1 MNTSGSST
9 RTVEVIRVGTIGLE
23 KDYPGKQVVHLRDI
37 SKLYEGP
44 LRGLATAKRCAF
56 RTGHGVTLAE
66 FCRITGLSDESLAA
80 QSGEPHPNVENLKRR
95 HNIDM
100 RFLVPTL
107 QATTIAVEDLFDRI
121 RGKRLAGIN
130 VEMWDQIS
138 GAYLGTF
145 NTDKHG
151 TLILPTDREFVE
163 VLQWKLAG
171 GGYSD
176 CFNGER
182 AAGMPGLFFYFHCN
196 EGAGS
201 TIKSLPVISGQQA
214 TLPGGGVTPPWNWYD
229 SGFFNRPALRVP
241 ADPDPLDLIGT
252 DPIGRR
258 SFQFLWYCA
267 DPGQA
272 HSLFSYSANAFD
284 VHVTDTGVLEGSVL
298 EGQEATQGR
307 TPLQAETW
315 YLIQINTEM
324 VGGWNPQGGSSE
336 DGAYEYWITMQVYL
350 GGILELSV
358 EPPNPLSP
366 LSESGIP
373 GASNIVTLTGM
384 ENDGFDEIRHLDR
397 GLYPSEITSYATFLK
412 NGRVE
417 SKSQGSLGSPGW

>member
-23 KDYPGKQVVHLRDI
+23 KDYPGKQVVRLRDV

-56 RTGHGVTLAE
+56 RTGHGITMAE
-66 FCRITGLSDESLAA
+66 FCRITGLSDENLAQ

-95 HNIDM
+95 HIIDM

-151 TLILPTDREFVE
+151 TLILPTDETFVE

-182 AAGMPGLFFYFHCN
+182 AAGMPGLFFYFPCN
-196 EGAGS
+196 EGAGT
-201 TIKSLPVISGQQA
+201 TIKSLPVVSGQQA
-214 TLPGGGVTPPWNWYD
+214 SLPGGGVNPAWTWYD

-241 ADPDPLDLIGT
+241 ADAEALQLTSADPL
-252 DPIGRR
+252 GRR

-267 DPGQA
+267 DPGRA
-272 HSLFSYSANAFD
+272 RSLFSYAANAFD
-284 VHVTDTGVLEGSVL
+284 LQVTDRGVLEGSVL
-298 EGQEATQGR
+298 NGQEATQGH
-307 TPLQAETW
+307 TPLQPETW
-315 YLIQINTEM
+315 YLVQINTEL
-324 VGGWNPQGGSSE
+324 VGGWNPPPVS
-336 DGAYEYWITMQVYL
+336 AYQYWVTMQVYL
-350 GGILELSV
+350 GGALEISI
-358 EPPNPLSP
+358 
-366 LSESGIP
+366 IP
-373 GASNIVTLTGM
+373 AGFLTPSAGVTGSSNLASLTGV
-384 ENDGFDEIRHLDR
+384 ENDGFDEIRHLGR
-397 GLYPSEITSYATFLK
+397 WLYPAEITSYAAFLK
-412 NGRVE
+412 NGRIE
-417 SKSQGSLGSPGW
+417 GKSQGSLGTPGW

>member
-23 KDYPGKQVVHLRDI
+23 KDYPGKQVVRLRDV

-56 RTGHGVTLAE
+56 RTGHGITMAE
-66 FCRITGLSDESLAA
+66 FCRITGLSDENLAQ
-80 QSGEPHPNVENLKRR
+80 QSGEPNPNVENLKSR
-95 HNIDM
+95 HIIDM

-182 AAGMPGLFFYFHCN
+182 AAGMPGLFFYFPCN
-196 EGAGS
+196 EGAGT
-201 TIKSLPVISGQQA
+201 TIKSFSGVSGQQA
-214 TLPGGGVTPPWNWYD
+214 ELPGGVSPFWGWYD
-229 SGFFNRPALRVP
+229 SGFFHRPALRILQDAEP
-241 ADPDPLDLIGT
+241 LQLMGADPL
-252 DPIGRR
+252 GRR

-267 DPGQA
+267 DPSRA
-272 HSLFSYSANAFD
+272 HPLFAYSLDAFKLQ
-284 VHVTDTGVLEGSVL
+284 VNNTGVLEGSVL
-298 EGQEATQGR
+298 GGQESTQGR
-307 TPLQAETW
+307 TPLQPETW
-315 YLIQINTEM
+315 YLIQINAEL
-324 VGGWNPQGGSSE
+324 VGGWNPQGGGGS
-336 DGAYEYWITMQVYL
+336 GAYEYQVTMQVYL
-350 GGILELSV
+350 GGALELSIV
-358 EPPNPLSP
+358 PAGSLSP
-366 LSESGIP
+366 LMGVP
-373 GASNIVTLTGM
+373 GSSTLALLTGV
-384 ENDGFDEIRHLDR
+384 ENDGFDEIRHLPR
-397 GLYPSEITSYATFLK
+397 WLYPTEITSYATFLK

>member
-23 KDYPGKQVVHLRDI
+23 KDYPGKQVVRLRDI
-37 SKLYEGP
+37 SRLYEGP
-44 LRGLATAKRCAF
+44 LRGLATAQRCAF
-56 RTGHGVTLAE
+56 RTGHGVTMGE
-66 FCRITGLSDESLAA
+66 FCRITGLSDEDLAA
-80 QSGEPHPNVENLKRR
+80 QSGEPNPNVDNLKQRR
-95 HNIDM
+95 LIDM

-130 VEMWDQIS
+130 VEIWDQIS

-182 AAGMPGLFFYFHCN
+182 AAGMPGLAFYFPCN
-196 EGAGS
+196 EGAGL
-201 TIKSLPVISGQQA
+201 TISSFSGVSGQQA
-214 TLPGGGVTPPWNWYD
+214 TLPAGWEWCD
-229 SGFFNRPALRVP
+229 SGFFARPALRVP
-241 ADPDPLDLIGT
+241 ADAEPLELAGA

-267 DPGQA
+267 DPGQPHPLFA
-272 HSLFSYSANAFD
+272 YSKDAFSLS
-284 VHVTDTGVLEGSVL
+284 VTDSGVLEGSVL
-298 EGQEATQGR
+298 GLQEATQGH
-307 TPLQAETW
+307 TALQPDTW
-315 YLIQINTEM
+315 YLVQINTEL
-324 VGGWNPQGGSSE
+324 VGGWNPTGGVGGE
-336 DGAYEYWITMQVYL
+336 GAYEYQVTMQVYL
-350 GGILELSV
+350 GGALELSIV
-358 EPPNPLSP
+358 PAGFLSSP
-366 LSESGIP
+366 AGIT
-373 GASNIVTLTGM
+373 GSSNLISFYGLQD
-384 ENDGFDEIRHLDR
+384 DGFDEIRHLNR
-397 GLYPSEITSYATFLK
+397 QLYPAEITSYSAFLK
-412 NGRVE
+412 AGRVPG
-417 SKSQGSLGSPGW
+417 KSQGSLGSPGW